1 MCIYMSY
8 SLAAGDNICVWDIVM
23 DGGSLG
29 PPTENFE
36 FGRCDVLYSGNPN
49 PQNSFRFIA

>member
-1 MCIYMSY
+1 MSY